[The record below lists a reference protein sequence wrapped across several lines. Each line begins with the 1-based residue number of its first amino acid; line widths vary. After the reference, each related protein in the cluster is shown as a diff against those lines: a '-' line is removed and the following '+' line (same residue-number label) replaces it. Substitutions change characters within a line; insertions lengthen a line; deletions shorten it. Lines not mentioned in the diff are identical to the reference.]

1 VVLSAD
7 AGHRK
12 LSGETFTEG
21 HGTDRH
27 GHTVTDKVWH
37 DLLRQKFG
45 LHYGAGRSG

>member
-1 VVLSAD
+1 MVLSTD
-7 AGHRK
+7 AGYRK

-27 GHTVTDKVWH
+27 ERTMADGMWY

-45 LHYGAGRSG
+45 LHHGAGRSG